1 MQKTAM
7 FILGSSLVL
16 WLMTVGC
23 FIPDSIRPGGLGVG
37 DAFISGTGL
46 SLPLVVLGVINYW
59 IIKKRRIETLKELF
73 TSGLFLAWLPNAA
86 ILALINIFVLIAF
99 VWSGKPLQE
108 GALIYVAVVV
118 VWPLSAIL
126 GTIGAAIT
134 KKSKETSSQ
143 GGRTIRWSLK
153 FLLVWCA
160 VYFAGKMLFEI
171 MSVPLIGLVGG
182 GLMFHVLPWVPAILG
197 IIWVP
202 IIYRFLK

>member
-23 FIPDSIRPGGLGVG
+23 FIPDSIRPGGLEVG
-37 DAFISGTGL
+37 DAFLSGTGL

-59 IIKKRRIETLKELF
+59 IIKKRRIEKLKELF

-108 GALIYVAVVV
+108 GALIYVAVVG

-143 GGRTIRWSLK
+143 GRRTIRWSLK
-153 FLLVWCA
+153 FLLCGA
-160 VYFAGKMLFEI
+160 RRTLQAGSCSRSWRCHLLGWWVEDSCFT
-171 MSVPLIGLVGG
+171 SCRGFQPFSALSGFQSFIGS
-182 GLMFHVLPWVPAILG
+182 
-197 IIWVP
+197 
-202 IIYRFLK
+202 